1 MTPEQQRKKIH
12 TLVVLLLFPF
22 FMIGMAGAVY
32 WMNVNGITLFGGE
45 SRSRGELLISP
56 YPSLASLSSLQV
68 LRGEEPIREAGERS
82 WSFLHVLPNHCDE
95 TCQSQLWESRQTRM
109 AMGRL
114 STRVRRVA
122 IVLDSAPDDAFNVL
136 LETEHPDVS
145 VWVVQ
150 QADWER
156 LMPTDAQPARL
167 YFVDRFGNIM
177 MRYNETHTYKDI
189 MKDMSFLIRHN

>member
-1 MTPEQQRKKIH
+1 MTPELQRKKIH

-22 FMIGMAGAVY
+22 FMIGMAGTVY

-45 SRSRGELLISP
+45 SRSRGELLVSP
-56 YPSLASLSSLQV
+56 YPSLAGLPSLQV
-68 LRGEEPIREAGERS
+68 LRGEEPIRDAGERS
-82 WSFLHVLPNHCDE
+82 WSFLHVLPSHCDS
-95 TCQSQLWESRQTRM
+95 TCQSHLWESRQTRM

-122 IVLDSAPDDAFNVL
+122 MVLDNAPDEATNALF
-136 LETEHPDVS
+136 ETEHPDLS

-150 QADWER
+150 SSDWEQ
-156 LMPTDAQPARL
+156 LMPADAQPAKL

-177 MRYNETHTYKDI
+177 MRYNDSHTYKDI